1 MEICWVKSPFLSILK
16 KGNGFILADGISQ
29 KQFSANEN
37 VIQLLELFSSPK
49 SLHDIKTLIDN
60 IPNGDLCFKFLEEN
74 HLVIKSDNIHI
85 QNRVSLTNTRIFDLP
100 EFNPKVDRHK
110 IVFIGIPYGGGNH
123 SSDDTKNFP
132 LSIRQFTKS
141 RNIFFKRSEKIDSN
155 FLIDVNLNAH
165 LKELRICDWGNIFIH
180 PYEAPENIYEKIF
193 KITCD
198 VLSLDCIPFY
208 LGGDHS
214 VTYPILRAFDGAK
227 KELSVIHID
236 AHTDTYR
243 TDYEP
248 LLKNGVHHHG
258 NFMSHALKLP
268 NIIKC
273 FQFGIR
279 GVSNMYTP
287 TENKIS
293 RYWVDDVRELL
304 NCDSTFDFLNPYDN
318 YYLTIDIDVLDPSI
332 AEATPT
338 PVPNG
343 LSIKE
348 LTILLERIIKGRKI
362 IGVDLVEISP
372 KLDIVK
378 NTTQIAVNTLIQI
391 LNEIK

>member
-1 MEICWVKSPFLSILK
+1 MENSWVKSPFLSILK
-16 KGNGFILADGISQ
+16 KGNSFILADSISQ

-37 VIQLLELFSSPK
+37 VIQLLELFSIPK
-49 SLHDIKTLIDN
+49 SLPDIKSFIDN
-60 IPNGDLCFKFLEEN
+60 IPDGDLCFKFLEEN
-74 HLVIKSDNIHI
+74 HLVIKSDCIHI

-100 EFNPKVDRHK
+100 EFNPKVDRQK

-123 SSDDTKNFP
+123 YSDDTKNFP

-141 RNIFFKRSEKIDSN
+141 RNIFFKKSESIDPN
-155 FLIDVNLNAH
+155 FLIDVNLNTH

-193 KITCD
+193 KITGD
-198 VLSLDCIPFY
+198 LLSLDCIPFY

-214 VTYPILRAFDGAK
+214 VTYPILRGFDAAK
-227 KELSVIHID
+227 KALSVIHID

-243 TDYEP
+243 TAYEP

-258 NFMSHALKLP
+258 NFMSHVLKLP

-273 FQFGIR
+273 YQFGIR

-287 TENKIS
+287 TDNKVS

-304 NCDSTFDFLNPYDN
+304 NYDLSLDFLNQHDN

-343 LSIKE
+343 LTIKE
-348 LTILLERIIKGRKI
+348 LTRLVERIIKGRKI
-362 IGVDLVEISP
+362 IGIDLVEISP
-372 KLDIVK
+372 KLDTVK
-378 NTTQIAVNTLIQI
+378 NTTQIAVNTLIRI